1 MKKATRI
8 PSVRNERG
16 VKVRKC
22 CASCQWKEIEADG
35 TRVCKLMKQIVEQ
48 KSRCKKWQMSEGL
61 KNAGNSG
68 GRIHDKD
75 YLDYVMRIRQKE
87 SVRLT
92 ESEGKGMTLEMVR
105 AETIRMKYTAKGKP
119 QYLKF

>member
-1 MKKATRI
+1 MTGTTRI
-8 PSVRNERG
+8 KSVRNERG
-16 VKVRKC
+16 VKVRRC
-22 CASCQWKEIEADG
+22 CASCQHKEIEADG
-35 TRVCKLMKQIVEQ
+35 TRTCKLMKLKVEQ
-48 KSRCKKWQMSEGL
+48 RFKCKKWEMSDGM

-92 ESEGKGMTLEMVR
+92 EAEGKGMTLEMVR

>member
-1 MKKATRI
+1 MR
-8 PSVRNERG
+8 R
-16 VKVRKC
+16 C
-22 CASCQWKEIEADG
+22 CASCQHKEIEADG
-35 TRVCKLMKQIVEQ
+35 TRTCKLMKLKVEQ
-48 KSRCKKWQMSEGL
+48 RFKCKKWEMSDGM

-75 YLDYVMRIRQKE
+75 YLDYAMRVRQKE

-105 AETIRMKYTAKGKP
+105 AETIRMKYTAKGKS